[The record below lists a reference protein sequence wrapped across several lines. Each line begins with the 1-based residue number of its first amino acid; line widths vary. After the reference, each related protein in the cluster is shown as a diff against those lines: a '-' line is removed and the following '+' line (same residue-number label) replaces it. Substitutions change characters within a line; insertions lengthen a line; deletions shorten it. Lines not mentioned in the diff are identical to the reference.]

1 MKIRK
6 LSLLLIVM
14 LLSSCK
20 EVTGTWKSFVA
31 TDEKVIST
39 VNTRVTPFNTV
50 MQINYFLNDENE
62 DNETLFNNVTNLFN
76 NEVARLHKNFD
87 RHYNYLDND
96 ELINNIKVI
105 NDSYGTN
112 KEIKCSN
119 ELYSLLKLSVECY
132 ELTDGYFNVFSGN
145 ITDFWNSIFDKAY
158 NDYDATLKDYEPSY
172 NEELASKLALLV
184 DSMPSNV
191 DEINQQLT
199 FNDENKTVIFN
210 KCDFNNDI
218 VPLIST
224 GGIAKGY
231 ATDLIKEKLVN
242 NGYKDGYLIS
252 GGSSISTL
260 DKPIYSK
267 DSKGQ
272 KISVINP
279 EISNII
285 EKKPAFSLHYKNEFN
300 FSTSGNY
307 TDSKNYSFID
317 ENDNII
323 YRHHI
328 INPFTGYP
336 ESYYRSVSIKTS
348 YFSNAYV
355 DAFSTA
361 FMNLSIED
369 GKELRNKILS
379 QFKDADLELYY
390 LVQKG
395 KKANATFT
403 LHATGCDSK
412 DVVLGERMEV
422 VYEE

>member
-145 ITDFWNSIFDKAY
+145 ITDFWNSIFDRAY
-158 NDYDATLKDYEPSY
+158 NDYEATLKDYEPSY

-285 EKKPAFSLHYKNEFN
+285 EKKPAFSLHYKDEFN

-307 TDSKNYSFID
+307 TDNKNYYFID

-328 INPFTGYP
+328 INPFTRYP
-336 ESYYRSVSIKTS
+336 ES
-348 YFSNAYV
+348 
-355 DAFSTA
+355 
-361 FMNLSIED
+361 
-369 GKELRNKILS
+369 
-379 QFKDADLELYY
+379 
-390 LVQKG
+390 
-395 KKANATFT
+395 
-403 LHATGCDSK
+403 
-412 DVVLGERMEV
+412 
-422 VYEE
+422 